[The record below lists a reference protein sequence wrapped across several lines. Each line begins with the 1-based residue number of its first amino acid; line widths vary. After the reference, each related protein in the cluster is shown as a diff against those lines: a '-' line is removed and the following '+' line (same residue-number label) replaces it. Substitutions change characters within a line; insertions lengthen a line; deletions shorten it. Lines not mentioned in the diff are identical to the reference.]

1 MAPNHREMMLIE
13 EMNILNNKVYIVCT
27 QVKLV
32 NQQIQLMNIRYEKAL
47 KMEQPSFR
55 YSLRLRL
62 ATYEGVRGQL
72 LQYARMIAN
81 KMDVIEETI
90 LNVRAVHV

>member
-13 EMNILNNKVYIVCT
+13 EMNKLNEKVYNVCS
-27 QVKLV
+27 QVKLI
-32 NQQIQLMNIRYEKAL
+32 NQQIQLMNIRYVKAL
-47 KMEQPSFR
+47 QMEQPSFR

-72 LQYARMIAN
+72 LQYARMVAS
-81 KMDVIEETI
+81 KMDDIEETI
-90 LNVRAVHV
+90 LNVRTA